1 MKALNLFL
9 CTIHLAWLCHTPPGG
24 CLCCY
29 AATSHCT
36 RGIIHAPSRPRISV
50 CVCVCACLRACVCF
64 SCFFCQQIWVCG
76 VCGGFSSF
84 WSSWTNIS
92 LLDTHQWG
100 DGASPEVSWA
110 PRVLQ
115 ALRRRRM
122 TFNQGSGAWAAGSPQ
137 ESWLYSNPQPQV
149 PPWARTLRQ
158 L

>member
-24 CLCCY
+24 VLVLD
-29 AATSHCT
+29 T
-36 RGIIHAPSRPRISV
+36 RGIIYAPSGPSICVSV
-50 CVCVCACLRACVCF
+50 LASVF
-64 SCFFCQQIWVCG
+64 SESMCVCG

-84 WSSWTNIS
+84 LGHRRSSWTNIS

-100 DGASPEVSWA
+100 EGTSLEVNRA

-115 ALRRRRM
+115 ALRRSRM
-122 TFNQGSGAWAAGSPQ
+122 TFNQGSGAWAAAGRPQ
-137 ESWLYSNPQPQV
+137 GSWLYSNPPPRSHPPAGS
-149 PPWARTLRQ
+149 PPWARTLTR